1 MPYCQMGE
9 ERDDK
14 LICWII
20 SNLLSFSDNPKD
32 QHFREV
38 LGGGEGTLRPP
49 MPVDLD
55 RSEPGQVGRDPSR
68 PGRRRLRPDRRQDR
82 QLRR

>member
-9 ERDDK
+9 RDYK
-14 LICWII
+14 MICWII
-20 SNLLSFSDNPKD
+20 SNLLSFSDNPPD
-32 QHFREV
+32 QQLREV

-55 RSEPGQVGRDPSR
+55 RSEPSPMGRDPSQ

-82 QLRR
+82 ELRR